1 MIKNKTPSVM
11 IATPCYG
18 GQLSEGY
25 LHGIMSVTQS
35 AAKNNYRVHLNTMG
49 NESLVTRARNTLV
62 SQFLDEDDSNSDFFT
77 HLMFIDSDIGFNG
90 DAVSRMILSDYDVAC
105 GVYPR
110 KSIDWERIPELMKK
124 SDKHLE
130 QRALGYNLNFS
141 DPNNI
146 EVNNGFTEVMD
157 AATGFMCIKKEV
169 FRKMIEAYS
178 NLKYTSDQIINGK
191 KYGSNNCYA
200 FFDCIIDEKSNRYLS
215 EDYAFCRLWQKIG
228 GKIHV
233 DLRSPLTHYGTYP
246 FAGHVWTKFKID
258 DDVKV
263 ENKNGNDL
271 QQSKD

>member
-62 SQFLDEDDSNSDFFT
+62 SQFLDADDANPDLFT

-90 DAVSRMILSDYDVAC
+90 DAVSRMVLSDYDIAC

-110 KSIDWERIPELMKK
+110 KSIDWERIPELIKK
-124 SDKHLE
+124 SDEHLE

-141 DPNNI
+141 NPNNI
-146 EVNNGFTEVMD
+146 EVDDGFTEVMD

-169 FRKMIEAYS
+169 F
-178 NLKYTSDQIINGK
+178 
-191 KYGSNNCYA
+191 
-200 FFDCIIDEKSNRYLS
+200 
-215 EDYAFCRLWQKIG
+215 
-228 GKIHV
+228 
-233 DLRSPLTHYGTYP
+233 
-246 FAGHVWTKFKID
+246 
-258 DDVKV
+258 
-263 ENKNGNDL
+263 
-271 QQSKD
+271 